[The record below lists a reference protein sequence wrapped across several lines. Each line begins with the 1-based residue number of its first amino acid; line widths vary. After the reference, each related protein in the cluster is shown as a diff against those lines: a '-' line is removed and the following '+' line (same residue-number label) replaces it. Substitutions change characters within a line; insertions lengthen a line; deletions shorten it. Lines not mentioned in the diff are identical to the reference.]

1 MKKIMAELRTSLAA
15 VVFLAVIL
23 CGLYPLT
30 VWVLAQGLFPAQA
43 NGSLIVREG
52 QVVGSSLIGRNFAGA
67 RYFHPRPSA
76 AGQGYDAL
84 GSGGSNLGP
93 LSQRLSDSVRGRID
107 AYRTENGLAT
117 GAVVPPDAVTASASG
132 LDPHISLANALL
144 QIPRVARARGIGES
158 AVKRHIEK
166 FTAGRDLGILGEPRV
181 NVLLL
186 NISLDDVQKSDLAG
200 VTASGN
206 K

>member
-1 MKKIMAELRTSLAA
+1 MKNILAELRTSLAA

-23 CGLYPLT
+23 GGLYPLT
-30 VWVLAQGLFPAQA
+30 VWVLAQGLFPAKA

-52 QVVGSSLIGRNFAGA
+52 RVVGSSLIGQNFAGA
-67 RYFHPRPSA
+67 GYFHPRPSA

-93 LSQRLSDSVRGRID
+93 LSKKLSDAVRGRID
-107 AYRTENGLAT
+107 AYRAENGLAA
-117 GAVVPPDAVTASASG
+117 GAAVPPDAVTASASG
-132 LDPHISLANALL
+132 LDPHLSLANALL
-144 QIPRVARARGIGES
+144 QIPRVARARGIS
-158 AVKRHIEK
+158 QTAVKRQVEK

-186 NISLDDVQKSDLAG
+186 NIALDDLQKSDPAR
-200 VTASGN
+200 VTSSGN